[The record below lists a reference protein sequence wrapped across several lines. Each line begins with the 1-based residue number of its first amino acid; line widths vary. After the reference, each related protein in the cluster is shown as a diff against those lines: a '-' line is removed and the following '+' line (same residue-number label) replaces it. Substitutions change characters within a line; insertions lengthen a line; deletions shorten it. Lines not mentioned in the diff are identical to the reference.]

1 MKVGI
6 LALQGAFREHITM
19 LNALEV
25 ESVVVRSLEDL
36 TDIEGLIIP
45 GGEST
50 TMMKLLVEL
59 NLFDGLREIISA
71 GLPTWGTCAGMILLS
86 DSHLDVMNITVKRN
100 AYGNQSGSFTCHHE
114 MDTINSYPM
123 VFIRAPYIIKK
134 NNTVTALSVYD
145 EKIVAAKENN
155 ILVTSFHPELTD
167 DTSIHRYFIDMIR
180 NSKL

>member
-6 LALQGAFREHITM
+6 LALQGAFREHINM

-25 ESVVVRSLEDL
+25 ESGVVRSLEDL

-59 NLFDGLREIISA
+59 NLFDGLKDIISA

-100 AYGNQSGSFTCHHE
+100 AYGNQSGSFTCLHE
-114 MDTINSYPM
+114 MDTINYYPM

-134 NNTVTALSVYD
+134 DNTVKALSVYD
-145 EKIVAAKENN
+145 EHIVAAKENN